1 MTDPTW
7 EDTWANASKAA
18 APAPLVCADAAC
30 EAALVCAECKTA
42 LVLKAHMLEER
53 IEQGD
58 GAGWSYDLELFDRDY
73 TCYQVVEDGG
83 PNAATRERVDLVL
96 AVKEDAQLPSKDGW
110 IDNPKA
116 LGQSLQLSEAVGW
129 PGKTPDL
136 DLAWFKGYT
145 RRAAHCSQCK
155 ADVAFLFE
163 PDAIFFLTY
172 VATDVAGKVRVE
184 RRAARGVRRIVL
196 ARVSRLTVRPGRT
209 GLHCRTTRLPT
220 VASGQWQRLWH
231 GALLGAAPDAGAAAL
246 RLAGRAGG
254 GTQQRRRRRVERRRA
269 HRGRARQRFATAAAG
284 RRGECSPARGPSA
297 GNGPSFGRQRARPR
311 LEAGAGA
318 AGVAAARRQADQRRR
333 AAAAAQQRL
342 AAQAGRPVTADG

>member
-172 VATDVAGKVRVE
+172 VATDVAGKGNGNAFGMVPFWGLRLTQVRP
-184 RRAARGVRRIVL
+184 RFASPGAPAAARSSDDDDALNGDARTEG
-196 ARVSRLTVRPGRT
+196 ARVSGSPPPPL
-209 GLHCRTTRLPT
+209 
-220 VASGQWQRLWH
+220 
-231 GALLGAAPDAGAAAL
+231 AGAASAAQREAPAQETGPAL
-246 RLAGRAGG
+246 DDNEHVRDSRPAPAPP
-254 GTQQRRRRRVERRRA
+254 A
-269 HRGRARQRFATAAAG
+269 
-284 RRGECSPARGPSA
+284 SPLPV
-297 GNGPSFGRQRARPR
+297 ARPISDD
-311 LEAGAGA
+311 
-318 AGVAAARRQADQRRR
+318 VRRQLLSSGLLP
-333 AAAAAQQRL
+333 RL
-342 AAQAGRPVTADG
+342 AAP